1 MPKEHE
7 ESAVSAASITVS
19 AGMSVEQ
26 VRRLIQMMD
35 NSDVHELTIERE
47 SEGLK
52 LILRKPTP
60 VVGAAPLV
68 AAAAAANGTL
78 PFTAQQEIEMDG
90 AEAQAAESE
99 KLQKVTAT
107 LVGIFRVNLKRGSK
121 AATSVGDQVRE
132 AQVVGAI
139 EALNVM
145 NEVESPIAGRIVEIV
160 VKDGQP
166 VEYGQHLMTI
176 DASSK
181 PESGGLAAAV

>member
-1 MPKEHE
+1 MKGGALMPGEYKE
-7 ESAVSAASITVS
+7 STSSPASINVS

-26 VRRLIQMMD
+26 VRWLIQMMD

-52 LILRKPTP
+52 LTLRKPTP
-60 VVGAAPLV
+60 LVGTSPLV
-68 AAAAAANGTL
+68 AAAVETNGAL
-78 PFTAQQEIEMDG
+78 PFTPQQEMES
-90 AEAQAAESE
+90 ASTEAQAAESE
-99 KLQKVTAT
+99 KVQKVTAM
-107 LVGIFRVNLKRGSK
+107 LVGIFRASLKRGSK
-121 AATSVGDQVRE
+121 AAANVGDQVRQ

-145 NEVESPIAGRIVEIV
+145 NEVETPVAGRIVEIV

-176 DASSK
+176 ETGAS
-181 PESGGLAAAV
+181 